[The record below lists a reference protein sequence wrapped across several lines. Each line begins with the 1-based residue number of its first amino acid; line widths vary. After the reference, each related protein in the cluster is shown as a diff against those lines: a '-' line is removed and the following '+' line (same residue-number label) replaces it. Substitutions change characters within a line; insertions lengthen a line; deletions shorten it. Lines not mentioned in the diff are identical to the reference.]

1 MDSGTWIIHL
11 RSGAEMLFMVDVMVI
26 LDTQSI
32 NYQYY
37 LIKSNQI
44 KSNQSISIHLRGVI
58 NKFSEQK
65 LGVLIEGWA
74 L

>member
-37 LIKSNQI
+37 LIKSNQ
-44 KSNQSISIHLRGVI
+44 SISIHLRGVI